1 MPFSLCRLFPKKD
14 VSGSFIKRAAASRG
28 KAFKHATSTALAFYS
43 SSAWDIKWSRSI
55 FFQTLDK
62 EFVYE
67 VALNRIKLTSWA
79 ELFKQSALPPIVF
92 RSSLEAHFSSRS
104 LKGPRPTDR
113 PGIARGEICFNLC
126 LRESGSPR
134 TAQQTF
140 LIYDGIL
147 ILTSASGVAAPRC
160 RCRFWCWRRR
170 GGGRGWSRGPGAGS
184 SCCRLGIRD

>member
-28 KAFKHATSTALAFYS
+28 TAFKHATSTALAFH
-43 SSAWDIKWSRSI
+43 SSAWDIKWRRSI
-55 FFQTLDK
+55 FVQTL
-62 EFVYE
+62 VYK
-67 VALNRIKLTSWA
+67 VPLNRIKLTSWA

-104 LKGPRPTDR
+104 PRGPRPTDR

-126 LRESGSPR
+126 LRESGSLVPPSA
-134 TAQQTF
+134 AQQTF